1 VKGRA
6 HGGFSNA
13 DCSGMIAVRLR
24 NQKEVTMI
32 AVLEQI
38 KPETAELLA
47 TQAEAKGLSVDEYL
61 RSLLPHSNGVTKP
74 KEEELTPQEKVRRWR
89 EFVEKHS
96 VKGVIADDSRE
107 SIYKREDE
115 AL

>member
-1 VKGRA
+1 
-6 HGGFSNA
+6 
-13 DCSGMIAVRLR
+13 
-24 NQKEVTMI
+24 MI

-47 TQAEAKGLSVDEYL
+47 AGAAANELSIDDYL
-61 RSLLPHSNGVTKP
+61 RRLLPQVNGVTAEKKQELSP
-74 KEEELTPQEKVRRWR
+74 EEKIRRWR
-89 EFVEKHS
+89 EFVQQHS

-107 SIYKREDE
+107 SIYTREDE

>member
-1 VKGRA
+1 
-6 HGGFSNA
+6 
-13 DCSGMIAVRLR
+13 
-24 NQKEVTMI
+24 MI

-47 TQAEAKGLSVDEYL
+47 AGAAASELSIDDYL
-61 RSLLPHSNGVTKP
+61 RSLLPHSNGVTANGVTAEK
-74 KEEELTPQEKVRRWR
+74 KQELTPEEKIRRWR
-89 EFVEKHS
+89 EFVRKHS

-107 SIYKREDE
+107 SIYTREDE

>member
-1 VKGRA
+1 
-6 HGGFSNA
+6 
-13 DCSGMIAVRLR
+13 
-24 NQKEVTMI
+24 MI

-47 TQAEAKGLSVDEYL
+47 TEAEAKGVSVDEYL
-61 RSLLPHSNGVTKP
+61 RSLLPRSNGVAEP
-74 KEEELTPQEKVRRWR
+74 KKEELTPEEKVLRWR
-89 EFVEKHS
+89 EFVRKHS

-107 SIYKREDE
+107 SIYTREDE